1 MSEWEVQDYIFLIL
15 HIKEAELAE
24 LKCKI
29 IFRFLCITETPPLNH
44 ETEQF
49 I

>member
-1 MSEWEVQDYIFLIL
+1 MGSAGLYIPDIA
-15 HIKEAELAE
+15 H
-24 LKCKI
+24 KCKI